1 MADFRALI
9 TSLRLRP
16 GDEAVRTLEEAGI
29 EPVFQYWHG
38 ARTEEELL
46 GLVGDV
52 DAILAWIDPFT
63 RRVIEAAPRLK
74 VICRTGI
81 GYDAIDVNAA
91 TERGVAVCVTPGSN
105 RHAVS
110 EFAMALILLCSRQLP
125 ANLEVIRSGEWK
137 TYMGVDLAEST
148 LGIVGLGTIG
158 REVAQR
164 ARGFE
169 MRILANDPKE
179 DKMFAD
185 AFGVTYVAL
194 DELLRESD
202 FVTLHLGLS
211 EGTRGLIDAER
222 LSLMKPT
229 AYLINTARGPIVD
242 ERALYE
248 ALRDKKIA
256 GAALDVFE
264 VEPLRKDSPLLELD
278 NVYLTPHA
286 AGSTTHAAVATAGMA
301 VDAVIKL
308 LRGERPV
315 GVVNPEVLG

>member
-1 MADFRALI
+1 MADFRVLI

-29 EPVFQYWHG
+29 EPVFKYWHG
-38 ARTEEELL
+38 SRTEEELL
-46 GLVGDV
+46 EIVGDV
-52 DAILAWIDPFT
+52 DAIIAWIDPFT

-74 VICRTGI
+74 AICRTGI
-81 GYDAIDVNAA
+81 GYDTIDVKAA
-91 TERGVAVCVTPGSN
+91 TEQGVAVCITPGSN

-110 EFAMALILLCSRQLP
+110 EFAMAFILLCSRQLP
-125 ANLEVIRSGEWK
+125 ANLGVIRGGEWK
-137 TYMGVDLAEST
+137 SYIGVDLAGST
-148 LGIVGLGTIG
+148 LGIIGMGTIG

-164 ARGFE
+164 AHAFE

-179 DKMFAD
+179 DKVFAD
-185 AFGVTYVAL
+185 AFSVTYVPL
-194 DELLRESD
+194 DQLLRESD

-211 EGTRGLIDAER
+211 EQTRGLIDAEK
-222 LSLMKPT
+222 LALMKPT
-229 AYLINTARGPIVD
+229 SYLINTARGPIVD

-248 ALRDKKIA
+248 ALKERRIA

-264 VEPLRKDSPLLELD
+264 QEPLQRDSPLLDLD

-286 AGSTTHAAVATAGMA
+286 AGSTTNAAVVGAAMA

-308 LRGERPV
+308 LRGEHPV
-315 GVVNPEVLG
+315 GVVNPQVLE